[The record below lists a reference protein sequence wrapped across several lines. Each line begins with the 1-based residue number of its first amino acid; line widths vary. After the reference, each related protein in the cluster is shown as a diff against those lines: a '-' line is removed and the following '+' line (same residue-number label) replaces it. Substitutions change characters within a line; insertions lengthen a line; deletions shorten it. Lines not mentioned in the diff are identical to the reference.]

1 MLHNLRFSKAPK
13 LKALFYSLSLL
24 VANQL
29 HLLIFPFPVAVDG
42 ACSDGIE
49 LAIHCHRIGS
59 SVMYG
64 QQIVSTWAW
73 KFHLFSKIIALE
85 TERSSEVAENS
96 VAFLGP
102 ASRVVQR
109 EGVT

>member
-13 LKALFYSLSLL
+13 VKALFYSLSLL

-29 HLLIFPFPVAVDG
+29 QLPIFPFPVAIDG

-59 SVMYG
+59 SVMNG
-64 QQIVSTWAW
+64 QQICSTWAW
-73 KFHLFSKIIALE
+73 KFHLFSKVVSLE
-85 TERSSEVAENS
+85 AEGSSEIAENS
-96 VAFLGP
+96 VAFLGSS
-102 ASRVVQR
+102 SRVVQ
-109 EGVT
+109 